1 MTQLDAS
8 STAADVLIGLDLT
21 GRLAIVTGGASG
33 LGLPT
38 TRALARAGATV
49 VAAVRDPSAVRLDAE
64 WRDASPAGDVQLH
77 RLDLADPDQIAEF
90 AAEFDVVDILI
101 ANAGVMACP
110 ETRTGAGWELQFAVN
125 HLGHFALVH
134 HLWPALRRAGAARV
148 VSVSSNVRPDAPIR
162 WDDPFFL
169 DEPYER
175 WAAYGQSKAANALF
189 AAHLDELGRPHG
201 IRANSVHPGA
211 ILTPLQRH
219 ISRDEMRAAG
229 WIDEHGRPAE
239 YFKTPE
245 QGAATQVWA
254 AVAPDLGGV
263 HCADCAITPFRADPA
278 DAARLWALSASLTGL
293 QWPDLR

>member
-1 MTQLDAS
+1 MTRFDAS
-8 STAADVLIGLDLT
+8 STADDVLAGVDLT

-33 LGLPT
+33 LGLAT

-49 VAAVRDPSAVRLDAE
+49 VAAVRDPSTVDL
-64 WRDASPAGDVQLH
+64 PPGDRVWLR
-77 RLDLADPDQIAEF
+77 RLDLADPGEIAKF
-90 AAEFDVVDILI
+90 AAEFDAVDILI

-110 ETRTGAGWELQFAVN
+110 ETRVGAGWELQFAVN

-162 WDDPFFL
+162 WDDPFFVR
-169 DEPYER
+169 EPYDR

-189 AAHLDELGRPHG
+189 AAHLDVLGRPHG

-219 ISRDEMRAAG
+219 LTRDEMRAAG
-229 WIDEHGRPAE
+229 WIDEQGRPAD
-239 YFKTPE
+239 YFKTPD

-254 AVAPDLGGV
+254 AVTPDLGGV
-263 HCADCAITPFRADPA
+263 HCADCATTPFRADPS
-278 DAARLWALSASLTGL
+278 DAARLWAMSASLTGL
-293 QWPDLR
+293 PAELP